1 MDRFRFGPGRPI
13 SGQNTLCMEF
23 FGVETARDIGNV
35 LLGLTGGAGLTWLV
49 LSLTFR
55 LRMRSIKRRAADLAL
70 ERSRRVLKG
79 QAAEQLAPLAADF
92 CYLPNDSRFLGS
104 PIDYIV
110 FDGLSEDEE
119 LEIVFLEIKSGAA
132 KLSAREARIKQAVK
146 AGRVRWEELR
156 L

>member
-1 MDRFRFGPGRPI
+1 MDWFRFRPGRPC
-13 SGQNTLCMEF
+13 SGKNPYSLEF
-23 FGVETARDIGNV
+23 FGLETTRDMGNL
-35 LLGLTGGAGLTWLV
+35 LLGVTGGAGLTWLI

-55 LRMRSIKRRAADLAL
+55 LRMRRIKKNAADLAL

-132 KLSAREARIKQAVK
+132 KLSAREMKIKNAVK

>member
-1 MDRFRFGPGRPI
+1 MDWFRFPPGSPF
-13 SGQNTLCMEF
+13 GCQNPFSMEF
-23 FGVETARDIGNV
+23 FGLETARDIGNV
-35 LLGLTGGAGLTWLV
+35 LLGITGGAGLSWLI

-55 LRMRSIKRRAADLAL
+55 LRMRSIKKKAADLAL

-79 QAAEQLAPLAADF
+79 QAAEQLAPLASDF

-119 LEIVFLEIKSGAA
+119 LEIVFLEIKSGQA
-132 KLSAREARIKQAVK
+132 KLSAREARIKNAVK